1 MENVPKTALV
11 YVGLDFIGDG
21 LMKLPF
27 VRAMRNALPETKIT
41 WLAGKGSSVY
51 NGILSPLVSDLL
63 DEVID
68 NANIGSKFSEL
79 FSSPLQER
87 QFDLIIDTQRRVL
100 TTLIIR
106 RIPHLVFISGSA
118 NFLFS
123 SRSPEK
129 GYKKPKSMIQQ
140 MLNLLELA
148 TEKNPSI
155 SKQLKIDDKYINT
168 ASHFLPNGP
177 KYVGFSPGA
186 GGKKKCWPLE
196 SFIELAKRLE
206 SKSVKIVFLL
216 GPEEKEMYPI
226 LKQKLPAALFPDQE
240 EHGMQNGPLY
250 SMAVSTRLSAAVSND
265 SGNMHMIAASDI
277 PLLVLYGPS
286 SPEKFSPFQRKIETI
301 CAKDF
306 GGIEMERIPVES
318 VQKKLNQLLND

>member
-79 FSSPLQER
+79 FSRPLQER

-186 GGKKKCWPLE
+186 GGKK
-196 SFIELAKRLE
+196 
-206 SKSVKIVFLL
+206 
-216 GPEEKEMYPI
+216 
-226 LKQKLPAALFPDQE
+226 
-240 EHGMQNGPLY
+240 
-250 SMAVSTRLSAAVSND
+250 
-265 SGNMHMIAASDI
+265 
-277 PLLVLYGPS
+277 
-286 SPEKFSPFQRKIETI
+286 TI
-301 CAKDF
+301 YFF
-306 GGIEMERIPVES
+306 GC
-318 VQKKLNQLLND
+318 D